1 MTAPPTTHMF
11 DTVLVANRGEIAVR
25 VMRTLRRLGIRSVAV
40 YSDADAGALHV
51 RAADVAVRIGPA
63 PARESYLSVDAVV
76 AAAVE
81 SGAQAIHPGY
91 GFLSENPALAA
102 ACAGHDIVFVG
113 PPVGAIEAMGD
124 KIAAKATV
132 AAAGVR
138 VVPGSSGAGLDDAA
152 LAVAAREVG
161 FPVLLKPSAGGGG
174 KGMRLVDDEAGL
186 AAAIESARREARN
199 AFGDDTLLV
208 ERFVRNPR
216 HIEIQVLADTHGG
229 VVHLGERECSLQRR
243 HQKIVEEAPSPLLT
257 PEVRA
262 AMGQQAVDA
271 ARSCGYVGAGTV
283 EFIVSSDRPDEFF
296 FMEMNTRLQVE
307 HPVTEMVYGVDL
319 VEWQLRVAAGEA
331 LPFRQEALRPNGH
344 AVEVRVYAEDPARG
358 FLPTGGRVHA
368 VREPSAAGV
377 RVDSGIA
384 AGSVIGSDYDPML
397 SKVIAWGADR
407 PEALHRLD
415 HALAETAV
423 LGVTTN
429 VGFLRR
435 LLADPDVAAGR
446 LDTGLVE
453 RRLDDLVA
461 TEVPIAA
468 LVAVALEPLV
478 AAGARSGAWSQLVA
492 WRHGRPAATRRELDV
507 AGHGR
512 SVLTVCPIGQH
523 DGSGAW
529 LVALPGGATVEAT
542 FHDERMGSVRLT
554 LDGHVEQLTRVT
566 VGRTTHV
573 VAGGEAWA
581 ITDVEQRGA
590 GGEGAGGHG
599 DGVVRS
605 PMPGTV
611 IAVHVT
617 EGAEVAAGQ
626 AVAVV
631 EAMKMEHT
639 LTAPFGGTVG
649 AVHAG
654 PGASV
659 ALDAAIVTVIAA
671 PG

>member
-1 MTAPPTTHMF
+1 MTHQMF
-11 DTVLVANRGEIAVR
+11 ETVLVANRGEIAVR
-25 VMRTLRRLGIRSVAV
+25 VMRTLRRLGVRSVAV
-40 YSDADAGALHV
+40 YSDADAEALHV
-51 RAADVAVRIGPA
+51 RAADVALRIGPA
-63 PARESYLSVDAVV
+63 PARASYLSVDAVI

-102 ACAGHDIVFVG
+102 ACAEHGIVFVG
-113 PPVGAIEAMGD
+113 PPIGAIAAMGD

-132 AAAGVR
+132 AAAGVS
-138 VVPGSSGAGLDDAA
+138 VVPGSAGAGLDDAA
-152 LAVAAREVG
+152 LAAAARDVG

-186 AAAIESARREARN
+186 PTAIESARREARN

-216 HIEIQVLADTHGG
+216 HIEIQVLADAHGK
-229 VVHLGERECSLQRR
+229 VLHLGERECSLQRR

-262 AMGQQAVDA
+262 AMGEQAVEA

-319 VEWQLRVAAGEA
+319 VEWQLRVAAGEP
-331 LPFRQEALRPNGH
+331 LPFDQAALQPNGH

-368 VREPSAAGV
+368 LREPSGAGV
-377 RVDSGIA
+377 RVDSGIT
-384 AGSVIGSDYDPML
+384 AGSLIGSDYDPML
-397 SKVIAWGADR
+397 SKVIAWGQDR
-407 PEALHRLD
+407 AEALHRLD
-415 HALAETAV
+415 HALADTSV

-435 LLADPDVAAGR
+435 LLADPDVVAGR

-453 RRLDDLVA
+453 RRLDDLVVA
-461 TEVPIAA
+461 EPPVAA
-468 LVAVALEPLV
+468 LAAVALEPLV
-478 AAGARSGAWSQLVA
+478 RSAGSGDAWSRLVS

-512 SVLTVCPIGQH
+512 VVLMVRPIGQH
-523 DGSGAW
+523 DGRGPWQVS
-529 LVALPGGATVEAT
+529 LPDGTTVGAT
-542 FHDERMGSVRLT
+542 FHDERMGSVRVV
-554 LDGHVEQLTRVT
+554 LDGHVERLTRFT
-566 VGRTTHV
+566 VGAITYAVT
-573 VAGGEAWA
+573 GGESWT

-590 GGEGAGGHG
+590 GGDAAGAHG

-611 IAVHVT
+611 IAVHVAP
-617 EGAEVAAGQ
+617 GDEVAKGQ

-639 LTAPFGGTVG
+639 LHAPFDG
-649 AVHAG
+649 AVGEVHAA
-654 PGASV
+654 PGSSV
-659 ALDAAIVTVIAA
+659 ALDAPIVTMVA
-671 PG
+671 PSV